1 MPPGAARKDRAVV
14 RLHPLR
20 LLSSDAE
27 SLLRM
32 RAAEHARDP
41 EESLAQIRRA
51 LERGRL
57 QAVCLYDDAEKPRG
71 FAAWRWHGDD
81 HAQVIVQ
88 YTLPIVPPALG
99 ETLVDYVFSEV
110 IRAHDVQVIEARMRN
125 SSPGVRAAWARHD
138 AAFFERCR
146 LIRPLGQVPVPI
158 LPIPAGYRL
167 DRWDDDLLPQIDAL
181 ALAAH
186 QDGIEAVAVPE
197 SAGAAVAERLRSAR
211 AGDAASDR
219 RWHAEASLVALDRG
233 NRVAGYVAVTATPGE
248 AAVLDLSVHPQHR
261 RRGLGRLL
269 LARSMAACR
278 AAGLVAVIVAVT
290 TRNPA
295 RRLADQLGFQPVTC
309 GEVAIWWRDGR
320 QLAWREG

>member
-1 MPPGAARKDRAVV
+1 VV

-20 LLSSDAE
+20 LLNSDAE

-41 EESLAQIRRA
+41 EESLAQIQRA

-88 YTLPIVPPALG
+88 YVLPIVSPALG
-99 ETLVDYVFSEV
+99 EALVDYVFSEV
-110 IRAHDVQVIEARMRN
+110 MRTHDVQVIEARMRDG
-125 SSPGVRAAWARHD
+125 SPGVRAAWVRHD
-138 AAFFERCR
+138 AVFFERCR

-158 LPIPAGYRL
+158 LPIPPGYRL
-167 DRWDDDLLPQIDAL
+167 GRWDDALLPQIDAL
-181 ALAAH
+181 ALVAS
-186 QDGIEAVAVPE
+186 QEGIEGVAAPE
-197 SAGAAVAERLRSAR
+197 SARAAAAERLHSAR
-211 AGDAASDR
+211 AGDSASDR
-219 RWHAEASLVALDRG
+219 RWHAEASLVALDRRG
-233 NRVAGYVAVTATPGE
+233 RVVGYVAVTATPGE
-248 AAVLDLSVHPQHR
+248 ATVLDLAVHPQHR
-261 RRGLGRLL
+261 RCGLGRLL

-278 AAGLVAVIVAVT
+278 AAGLGAVTVAVT

-295 RRLADQLGFQPVTC
+295 RHLADQLGFQPVTC

-320 QLAWREG
+320 QVAWREG

>member
-1 MPPGAARKDRAVV
+1 MV

-20 LLSSDAE
+20 LLNSDAE

-41 EESLAQIRRA
+41 EESLLQIRRA
-51 LERGRL
+51 MERGRL

-88 YTLPIVPPALG
+88 YVLPIVPSALG
-99 ETLVDYVFSEV
+99 EALVDYIFSELM
-110 IRAHDVQVIEARMRN
+110 RAHDVQVIEARMRD
-125 SSPGVRAAWARHD
+125 SSPGVRAAWVRHD
-138 AAFFERCR
+138 AVFFERCR
-146 LIRPLGQVPVPI
+146 LIRTLGQVPVPI
-158 LPIPAGYRL
+158 LPTPPGYRIE
-167 DRWDDDLLPQIDAL
+167 RWTEGLLPQIDAIS
-181 ALAAH
+181 LAAH

-197 SAGAAVAERLRSAR
+197 LAEGSVTARVLGARPSDEKQWRS
-211 AGDAASDR
+211 DI
-219 RWHAEASLVALDRG
+219 SLVAIDRT
-233 NRVAGYVAVTATPGE
+233 NRVVGCVAVTE
-248 AAVLDLSVHPQHR
+248 ASGDAVVLDLAVHPQHR

-278 AAGLVAVIVAVT
+278 AAGLATVTVGVT

-295 RRLADQLGFQPVTC
+295 RCLADQLGFQPATC

-320 QLAWREG
+320 QIVWRES

>member
-1 MPPGAARKDRAVV
+1 MASGAARKEGAVV

-20 LLSSDAE
+20 LLNSDAE

-41 EESLAQIRRA
+41 EESLAQIQRA

-57 QAVCLYDDAEKPRG
+57 QAVCLYDNAEKPRG

-88 YTLPIVPPALG
+88 YVLPIVPPALG
-99 ETLVDYVFSEV
+99 EALVDYVFSEV
-110 IRAHDVQVIEARMRN
+110 IRAHDVQVIEARMRDG
-125 SSPGVRAAWARHD
+125 SPGVRAAWVRHE
-138 AAFFERCR
+138 ATFFERCR
-146 LIRPLGQVPVPI
+146 LIRPLGRVPVPI
-158 LPIPAGYRL
+158 LPIMSGYRL
-167 DRWDDDLLPQIDAL
+167 ERWDDTLLPQIDTL
-181 ALAAH
+181 TLTAH
-186 QDGIEAVAVPE
+186 QDGIEAVAAPE
-197 SAGAAVAERLRSAR
+197 SAGAVERLHQAR
-211 AGDAASDR
+211 AHGTNR
-219 RWHAEASLVALDRG
+219 HWHAEASLVALDRE
-233 NRVAGYVAVTATPGE
+233 NRVAGYVAVTATREE
-248 AAVLDLSVHPQHR
+248 ATVLDLAVHPQQR

-278 AAGLVAVIVAVT
+278 AAGLAAVTLAMT

-295 RRLADQLGFQPVTC
+295 RRLADQLGFQPVAC

-320 QLAWREG
+320 QVIWREG

>member
-1 MPPGAARKDRAVV
+1 M

-41 EESLAQIRRA
+41 EGSLAQIRRA
-51 LERGRL
+51 MEHGRL

-88 YTLPIVPPALG
+88 YVLPIVAPALG
-99 ETLVDYVFSEV
+99 EALVDYIFSELM
-110 IRAHDVQVIEARMRN
+110 RAHDVQVIEARMRDG
-125 SSPGVRAAWARHD
+125 SPGVRAAWARHE
-138 AAFFERCR
+138 AVFFERCR
-146 LIRPLGQVPVPI
+146 LIRSLSQVPVPI
-158 LPIPAGYRL
+158 LPSPPGYRVE
-167 DRWDDDLLPQIDAL
+167 RWAEGLLPQIEAV

-197 SAGAAVAERLRSAR
+197 IAGGSLTGRLLSAR
-211 AGDAASDR
+211 PPDDKQWRSDL
-219 RWHAEASLVALDRG
+219 SLAALDRA
-233 NRVAGYVAVTATPGE
+233 NRVVGCVAVTTVRGD
-248 AAVLDLSVHPQHR
+248 AAVLDLAVHPQHR

-278 AAGLVAVIVAVT
+278 AAGLTVMTVGVT

-295 RRLADQLGFQPVTC
+295 RRLADQLGFQPATC

-320 QLAWREG
+320 QMVWRED